1 MVLKS
6 LFSQSSVVSLIVVFR
21 EIVLTSEIKLGVV
34 FTSTIGKSI
43 LCVDKNIEEFLLKK
57 TIEFSIYHADNL
69 RFQNVP
75 ASPGRQA

>member
-1 MVLKS
+1 M
-6 LFSQSSVVSLIVVFR
+6 VFR

-43 LCVDKNIEEFLLKK
+43 LCVDKNIEEFLVKK

-69 RFQNVP
+69 HFKNVP
-75 ASPGRQA
+75 TSPGRQA